1 MLRDLN
7 WSRDRS
13 YRTGSDSEPLQ
24 FYMDCLCNSIRFDLM
39 LGYFSSA
46 AINVLSLGF
55 ANFLYNGGTVRMVV
69 NNILSQKD
77 KDTIKSGQKD
87 KIDKKIFNLSDIRQL
102 KKALDSYS
110 KHFFD
115 CLAWLISEDRIQI
128 KIIKPKTGKGIA
140 HYKSGMFSDGVNS
153 VAFKASC
160 NFTAFGLLE
169 NLEELD
175 AFLSWEN
182 NRSSKMIKRQNKDFE
197 TIFSGKSD
205 FVEYLD
211 IDDVLVAI
219 KEDFGNS
226 SINELLIQE
235 KELLEKKRLAYK
247 NKSVQ
252 MSFQKALNKIE
263 DIIKKPRFPFSNG
276 PRSYQNEAYQNWVK
290 NNYSGVFA
298 MATGTGKT
306 ITALNCVL
314 KEFQKTNT
322 YKVIILVPTLVLVD
336 QWIKEAK
343 NFNFINIIPVSSRNS
358 NWHQTL
364 TELKTKE
371 TFGINTNY
379 IVIATYKSFSNSRFQ
394 KFLKALNNEEILIAD
409 EAHNLGAGN
418 VKSKL
423 SQINVKKRIGLS
435 ATPRRTYDPEGTK
448 NIEEFFNDSEPFTYS
463 FSMERAIDENIL
475 CKYYYYPT
483 LVNLQIEE
491 MEKYNEI
498 SVRLAKLFQKSYQ
511 EENIKK
517 QYEMLLIKRKS
528 IIHKAKNKFEVFKEI
543 VSDIIKSESGLKYS
557 LVYAPEGYHSD
568 TDFIEEEFPELNNDS
583 RIIDLYSNI
592 IRIISPNTHIAQYT
606 SESEDKENLLFNFE
620 KGRIDVL
627 ISMKCLDEGV
637 DIPRT
642 EKAIFCSSTGNP
654 RQFIQRRG
662 RILRK
667 HPEKK
672 FAKIYDLVVI
682 PMIDYGSPTF
692 DSERRLV
699 KKELER
705 VVHFAYMAM
714 NKYEAIESLKNI
726 CEYYNLNLD
735 TIHLE
740 LKS

>member
-87 KIDKKIFNLSDIRQL
+87 KIGKKIFNLSDIRQL